1 MVSSR
6 NNHRNGH
13 VLVGNHQTQME
24 SDNDAAI
31 NKSPGVGT
39 RHYVSF
45 MLFLGM
51 ANAYIMR
58 TNMSVAIVAMVNH
71 TAIHSDAD
79 LLDDECPDT
88 DYGNSTHDYMQ
99 DGEFDWSTKKQGW
112 ILSSFFYGYV
122 ITQIPFGI
130 LAKKY
135 GSLGFLGWGM
145 FINSVF
151 GFLVPVSA
159 HMGVTWLI
167 IVRFIQGLGEGPIV
181 PCTHALLAKW
191 IPPNE
196 RSRLGAM
203 VYAGAQ
209 FGTIISMPLSGIL
222 AQYSWP
228 SIFYVFGAMGVV
240 WSIIFLWTVYE
251 EPQACPKIDPE
262 EKEFI
267 VKSIWGNEA
276 VNRSPEIPW
285 MSVLTSMPFYA
296 ILFAHMAQNYGYE
309 FLMTEL
315 PTYMKQVLRFSITE
329 NGVLSSVPYLGMWI
343 SSILL
348 SMVADWLI
356 STNKF
361 SITKTRKIFNS
372 IGQFGP
378 AICLAAVSY
387 TGCDRALTVF
397 LLTLGI
403 SLNGGIYSGFKI
415 NHLDISPRYAGILM
429 SLTNASAN
437 MAGLLAPI
445 TCGYIIEGKPTIAQ
459 WRIVFLIAS
468 TIYGV
473 CAVFYIIFGKG
484 KRQPWDNPANDV
496 VVYFPKNET
505 DTHET
510 NRMLNNNKQ
519 QVRQ

>member
-1 MVSSR
+1 
-6 NNHRNGH
+6 
-13 VLVGNHQTQME
+13 
-24 SDNDAAI
+24 
-31 NKSPGVGT
+31 
-39 RHYVSF
+39 
-45 MLFLGM
+45 
-51 ANAYIMR
+51 
-58 TNMSVAIVAMVNH
+58 
-71 TAIHSDAD
+71 
-79 LLDDECPDT
+79 
-88 DYGNSTHDYMQ
+88 
-99 DGEFDWSTKKQGW
+99 
-112 ILSSFFYGYV
+112 
-122 ITQIPFGI
+122 
-130 LAKKY
+130 
-135 GSLGFLGWGM
+135 
-145 FINSVF
+145 
-151 GFLVPVSA
+151 
-159 HMGVTWLI
+159 MGVTWLI

-251 EPQACPKIDPE
+251 EPQACPKIDAE

-267 VKSIWGNEA
+267 VKAIWGNEA

-356 STNKF
+356 STNKL

-387 TGCDRALTVF
+387 TGCNRALTVF

-403 SLNGGIYSGFKI
+403 SLNGGIYSGFKVRI
-415 NHLDISPRYAGILM
+415 NL
-429 SLTNASAN
+429 NVN
-437 MAGLLAPI
+437 
-445 TCGYIIEGKPTIAQ
+445 
-459 WRIVFLIAS
+459 RIFFLIN
-468 TIYGV
+468 IK
-473 CAVFYIIFGKG
+473 IIFF
-484 KRQPWDNPANDV
+484 R
-496 VVYFPKNET
+496 
-505 DTHET
+505 
-510 NRMLNNNKQ
+510 
-519 QVRQ
+519 